1 MKYPS
6 KSPST
11 PSLGDPIRFLAQ
23 LTPCPGV
30 RAPEGRSPVPLHL
43 IPAAQHPPWGPLY
56 ITTKQTGKFCDY
68 YTRSVTKFLNIQ
80 GKSVSKY
87 KPMGKCSPLHF
98 HFIHLWSKTIPPA
111 SLSTWL
117 DSMDTSLSTV
127 FTLPQAG
134 AYRATSL
141 PNLLVH
147 PPFFFFFPQKTHT
160 LPNHSFGHPAWSR
173 LIIGHRPVHSD
184 WSSNATGPKLR
195 RSETRSVGPLEKI
208 LFSTWSRVCPQSS
221 QPPYPIQWEE
231 TWESQKRN
239 KPCSRLEGRSPSS
252 PGAQMLWAAGQRSN
266 LPSLYPI

>member
-1 MKYPS
+1 MQPTSFPFYPPMVKNNTS
-6 KSPST
+6 S
-11 PSLGDPIRFLAQ
+11 I
-23 LTPCPGV
+23 
-30 RAPEGRSPVPLHL
+30 
-43 IPAAQHPPWGPLY
+43 PLY
-56 ITTKQTGKFCDY
+56 MARQHGYFSLH
-68 YTRSVTKFLNIQ
+68 SVH
-80 GKSVSKY
+80 S
-87 KPMGKCSPLHF
+87 
-98 HFIHLWSKTIPPA
+98 
-111 SLSTWL
+111 
-117 DSMDTSLSTV
+117 
-127 FTLPQAG
+127 
-134 AYRATSL
+134 ATSRCL
-141 PNLLVH
+141 QGIFTTQPSRSST
-147 PPFFFFFPQKTHT
+147 FFFFFPQKTHT